1 MEEIQNVVKATFKA
15 RDKRQL
21 DFILQKL
28 KEFFGQQNVNALTP
42 NYIYRYK
49 IFVLDMDIR
58 IPDALLRYADFKV
71 TKTPSGGTE

>member
-1 MEEIQNVVKATFKA
+1 MEKIPPVVKATFKA

-21 DFILQKL
+21 DYILQKL
-28 KEFFGQQNVNALTP
+28 KEFFGQQNINALTP

-58 IPDALLRYADFKV
+58 IPETLLRYHHYSED
-71 TKTPSGGTE
+71 SHDNRG

>member
-15 RDKRQL
+15 RNKKQL
-21 DFILQKL
+21 DYILQKL
-28 KEFFGQQNVNALTP
+28 KDFFGQQNVNALTP

-49 IFVLDMDIR
+49 IFVLDMDIK
-58 IPDALLRYADFKV
+58 IPETLLHYDFKV